1 MIIMIIMMMIIK
13 QLWHIHEVD
22 MMFYGAKKTSYRPN
36 GCVIIVL
43 LHQLINTN

>member
-1 MIIMIIMMMIIK
+1 
-13 QLWHIHEVD
+13 
-22 MMFYGAKKTSYRPN
+22 MMFYGAKKTHIDRGR